1 MTDKIVVFSTC
12 SSRDEASRIARDLVE
27 SRLAACVNMIPAVS
41 SVYRWQGAI
50 EEAEE
55 IALFVKSSREL
66 FDAVRARI
74 EKLSSYT
81 TPEVIAV
88 PIVEGSEAYMQ
99 WMNAGLA
106 AGDVT
111 E

>member
-12 SSRDEASRIARDLVE
+12 SSREEAARIARDLVE
-27 SRLAACVNMIPAVS
+27 SRLAACVNMIPAVN
-41 SVYRWQGAI
+41 SVYRWQGAV

-55 IALFVKSSREL
+55 VALIVKSSRAL
-66 FDAVRARI
+66 FEPLRARI

-81 TPEVIAV
+81 TPEIVAL
-88 PIVEGSEAYMQ
+88 PIVEGSEAYLH
-99 WMNAGLA
+99 WMNAALA
-106 AGDVT
+106 GADAN

>member
-12 SSRDEASRIARDLVE
+12 SSREEAVRIARDLVE
-27 SRLAACVNMIPAVS
+27 ARLAACVNMIPGVN
-41 SVYRWQGAI
+41 SVYRWQGAV

-55 IALFVKSSREL
+55 VALIIKSSRAL
-66 FDAVRARI
+66 FEPLRARI

-81 TPEVIAV
+81 TPE
-88 PIVEGSEAYMQ
+88 IVALSIVGGSEAYLQ

-106 AGDVT
+106 VGGAA

>member
-12 SSRDEASRIARDLVE
+12 SSREEAVRIARDLVE
-27 SRLAACVNMIPAVS
+27 ARLAACVNMIPGVN
-41 SVYRWQGAI
+41 SVYRWQGAV

-55 IALFVKSSREL
+55 VALIIKSSRAL
-66 FDAVRARI
+66 FEPLRARI

-88 PIVEGSEAYMQ
+88 PIVDGSEAYLR
-99 WMNAGLA
+99 WMNAELA
-106 AGDVT
+106 AADVN

>member
-12 SSRDEASRIARDLVE
+12 SSRDEAARIARDLVD
-27 SRLAACVNMIPAVS
+27 SRLAACVNVIAGVN

-55 IALFVKSSREL
+55 VALIVKSSRAL
-66 FDAVRARI
+66 FDALRARI

-88 PIVEGSEAYMQ
+88 PIVEGSEAYLQ
-99 WMNAGLA
+99 WMTSGLA
-106 AGDVT
+106 TADVN

>member
-12 SSRDEASRIARDLVE
+12 SSREEAARIARDLVD
-27 SRLAACVNMIPAVS
+27 SRLAACVNMIPAVN

-55 IALFVKSSREL
+55 VALIIKSSRAL
-66 FDAVRARI
+66 FDALRARI

-88 PIVEGSEAYMQ
+88 PIVDGSAAYLQ
-99 WMNAGLA
+99 WMNTGLA
-106 AGDVT
+106 AADVS

>member
-1 MTDKIVVFSTC
+1 VTDKIVVFSTC
-12 SSRDEASRIARDLVE
+12 SSRDEAARIARDLVD
-27 SRLAACVNMIPAVS
+27 SRLAACVNVIAGVN

-55 IALFVKSSREL
+55 VALIVKSSRAL
-66 FDAVRARI
+66 FDALRARI

-88 PIVEGSEAYMQ
+88 PIVEGSEAYLQ
-99 WMNAGLA
+99 WMNAELA
-106 AGDVT
+106 TLDVN